1 MTHPGERISSSESGG
16 TTWFFFAGYEVRVEG
31 TTTTVTTGYFANTM
45 RIAQRKTVYENSVLS
60 SEELLYIHTD
70 HLGSAVRMTDESGN
84 VVSSLAYSPF
94 GETIYA
100 AGDEE
105 TPYQFTGQHNEGNGI
120 YYFHARYY
128 DPVLGRFLQAD
139 SVLDGLNRY
148 AYCGNN
154 PVVYTDPTGEFFFTA
169 ALSVLCPGVGT
180 AIGAV
185 LDSACYGA
193 AIVGGINAGI
203 QAVNIATG
211 NQSGWDW
218 DSFNSSLIT
227 GAVGGAFSPITGALT
242 AAETTLAGD
251 IIIGATMGAIGGG
264 VDYALKVQLG
274 FEDWDSD
281 DFLANVGMGALIGG
295 AMGALSHLNTDVRN
309 SLNQEPTAE
318 EGIPANLDSN
328 TGEVLEGKDGWY
340 RMPLKESEYHQFR
353 GFGSNGVPVVEKFVK
368 DGSETCWYKMGSEW
382 VQVTNVGMRGTYNFI
397 PYTGTIKSAVGHF
410 FKDMVP
416 FYMFDSMSYATR
428 PFAPVP

>member
-1 MTHPGERISSSESGG
+1 
-16 TTWFFFAGYEVRVEG
+16 VEG
-31 TTTTVTTGYFANTM
+31 TTTTVTAGYFANNM
-45 RIAQRKTVYENSVLS
+45 RIAQRKSVYENSVLS

-84 VVSSLAYSPF
+84 VVSSLAYSPY

-100 AGDEE
+100 AGDED
-105 TPYQFTGQHNEGNGI
+105 TSYQFTGQHNDGNGI

-148 AYCGNN
+148 AYCHNN

-169 ALSVLCPGVGT
+169 ILSAFGPVGT
-180 AIGAV
+180 VIGAV
-185 LDSACYGA
+185 IDSACWGA
-193 AIVGGINAGI
+193 TIAGGLNAGV
-203 QAVNIATG
+203 QAVNIITD
-211 NQSGWDW
+211 NQSDWDW
-218 DSFNSSLIT
+218 DSFGAALIT
-227 GAVGGAFSPITGALT
+227 GAVGGSFSPVPGALT
-242 AAETTLAGD
+242 AAETSLVGD
-251 IIIGATMGAIGGG
+251 IFIGATMGAIGGG
-264 VDYALKVQLG
+264 IDYTLKAQFG
-274 FEDWDSD
+274 FVEWDSD

-318 EGIPANLDSN
+318 EGIPARLDSKGN
-328 TGEVLEGKDGWY
+328 FKEAKDGWY

-353 GFGSNGVPVVEKFVK
+353 GFGSDGVPVVEKFVR

-382 VQVTNVGMRGTYNFI
+382 VKVTNVGMRGTYNFI

-410 FKDMVP
+410 FTDMVP
-416 FYMFDSMSYATR
+416 FYMFDSISYATR